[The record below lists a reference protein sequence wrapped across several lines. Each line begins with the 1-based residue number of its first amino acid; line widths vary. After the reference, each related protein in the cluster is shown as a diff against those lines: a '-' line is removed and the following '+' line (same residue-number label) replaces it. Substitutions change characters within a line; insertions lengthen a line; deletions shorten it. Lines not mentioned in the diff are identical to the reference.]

1 MFEQTHE
8 AFLAQQKKK
17 TLRIVDHLEGDTM
30 HEWLLL
36 VKPRGRTT
44 IRARTSMPGFEF
56 AMYGEDYPEQAAYIQ
71 KQIAKRDVAF
81 ILLSFHI
88 VFPYQ
93 TFLSDFKKPRI
104 FESRWVQRLGCVH
117 FSFASIA

>member
-71 KQIAKRDVAF
+71 KQIENRGIQVPAKEANEMLMLVRV
-81 ILLSFHI
+81 
-88 VFPYQ
+88 
-93 TFLSDFKKPRI
+93 FKKN
-104 FESRWVQRLGCVH
+104 
-117 FSFASIA
+117 